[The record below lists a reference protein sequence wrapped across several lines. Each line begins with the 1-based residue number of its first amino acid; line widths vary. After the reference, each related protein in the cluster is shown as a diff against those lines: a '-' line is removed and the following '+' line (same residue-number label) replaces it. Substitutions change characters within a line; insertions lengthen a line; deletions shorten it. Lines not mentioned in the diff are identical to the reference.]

1 MLALASLSIA
11 VVRCATPGLPV
22 AIGRP
27 GSSPPRSLPKQA
39 FNTPRQQT
47 ASVEISIASDAPPSP
62 HLPRFPP
69 LEVCGRRPRCA
80 PLHLHGPA
88 SANLHRNGH
97 RGRKFSKEE
106 AARRRLLN
114 SDLIILETTGAKTD
128 NDTHVAKKSLC
139 KVSPLAQQ
147 RPCKFHNTR
156 TGTENCRDVDCRLG
170 RDRTHSSRR
179 LDQQLIRRRKT
190 VAGRRSVLLDIS
202 RTCDSRCARR
212 SLLRTFPETINRQQ

>member
-1 MLALASLSIA
+1 MAAFLLERTRPWYCVSPDLVTYTENRRGRFRVKNGSVRARAARPFYPQDQTSSACPDMSVWCHEQTWSIA
-11 VVRCATPGLPV
+11 EV
-22 AIGRP
+22 A
-27 GSSPPRSLPKQA
+27 K
-39 FNTPRQQT
+39 
-47 ASVEISIASDAPPSP
+47 
-62 HLPRFPP
+62 
-69 LEVCGRRPRCA
+69 
-80 PLHLHGPA
+80 
-88 SANLHRNGH
+88 
-97 RGRKFSKEE
+97 RK
-106 AARRRLLN
+106 AARRRLLK

-139 KVSPLAQQ
+139 KVSPLAQ

-179 LDQQLIRRRKT
+179 LDQQLIRRRQT

-212 SLLRTFPETINRQQ
+212 SLLRTLPETINRQQ

>member
-1 MLALASLSIA
+1 M
-11 VVRCATPGLPV
+11 
-22 AIGRP
+22 
-27 GSSPPRSLPKQA
+27 
-39 FNTPRQQT
+39 
-47 ASVEISIASDAPPSP
+47 
-62 HLPRFPP
+62 
-69 LEVCGRRPRCA
+69 
-80 PLHLHGPA
+80 PA
-88 SANLHRNGH
+88 SKKLHMNRHGASQ
-97 RGRKFSKEE
+97 RWPKEKPPQ
-106 AARRRLLN
+106 RRLLK
-114 SDLIILETTGAKTD
+114 SDLAILETTGSKTD

-179 LDQQLIRRRKT
+179 LDQQLIRRRQT

-212 SLLRTFPETINRQQ
+212 SLLRTFPETINRQQRKEEVWSYAWR